1 MADVDVSV
9 FMATFSTLV
18 PTEEKELLKTRCGS
32 NSAHCLK
39 QEETFP
45 EAWKVAFL
53 WESLPNQKNQAKSN
67 HAP

>member
-18 PTEEKELLKTRCGS
+18 PTEEQELLKTRCGS

-39 QEETFP
+39 QEEAFL

-53 WESLPNQKNQAKSN
+53 
-67 HAP
+67 